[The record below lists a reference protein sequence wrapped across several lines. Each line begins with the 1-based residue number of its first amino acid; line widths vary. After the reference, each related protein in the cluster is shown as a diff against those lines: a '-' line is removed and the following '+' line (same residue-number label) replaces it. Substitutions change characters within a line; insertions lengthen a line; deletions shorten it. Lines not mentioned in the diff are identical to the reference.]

1 MRNDGLAA
9 VGLRLKQAAQR
20 AARLDRPVADRF
32 VTGAE
37 RHQAVHEAR
46 EAGVEA
52 SFSGGW
58 ADAER
63 VQVCFHPPQDEPV
76 FTAVWL
82 EVRWP
87 VRFVQVEHRDL
98 LGSLMGLGIDRAL
111 FGDLLMQE
119 DHAVLLAMP
128 EVAARLPMEWQQAG
142 RASLTVTPLA
152 QPPRIVPPQG
162 TMLRDTVAS
171 LRLDSIL
178 ASGMRT
184 SRSRAAEMIRQGSV
198 MVEHQPEERVDRII
212 GPGQTISVR
221 GFGRIRLRDV
231 GDPTRKDRLPV
242 ALEIFAKS

>member
-98 LGSLMGLGIDRAL
+98 LGSLMGLGMDRSF
-111 FGDLLMQE
+111 FGDLHCHGKDAFRFYTE
-119 DHAVLLAMP
+119 
-128 EVAARLPMEWQQAG
+128 
-142 RASLTVTPLA
+142 SKCVTT
-152 QPPRIVPPQG
+152 RWF
-162 TMLRDTVAS
+162 DEE
-171 LRLDSIL
+171 
-178 ASGMRT
+178 
-184 SRSRAAEMIRQGSV
+184 EMKR
-198 MVEHQPEERVDRII
+198 ERVDTWD
-212 GPGQTISVR
+212 GS
-221 GFGRIRLRDV
+221 L
-231 GDPTRKDRLPV
+231 
-242 ALEIFAKS
+242 